1 MEFPHLNDTQYPN
14 LDNVNVYQHKVVFD
28 YKRWEINT
36 TINLV
41 NVIWDSDF
49 VNVVKFKNNDER
61 DKYFDNLE
69 DTYTQRLDTMCRIV
83 PDNSIKLPIPYDVMA
98 QYNYLYIDLPV
109 ATSSGEMIDYERI
122 NGVRRWYFF
131 IDDLQQLAPNTTL
144 AILKPDTWTNFINDV
159 DITYMMLEKGHAPVS
174 VSDTETYLNN
184 PVENNKYLLA
194 PDVNFDSPEIT
205 QNSYFYPFGNGRKYV
220 CFSSTIS
227 PDNMNP
233 SALGRVNDDN
243 SYQFGNI
250 TYTDLPPR
258 YGYQLQV
265 NGFGIGNG
273 KDYSNVR
280 TPTTNNDGN
289 GYLYNNC
296 VSYCIEA
303 ENATDFFNHMVER
316 YPSFFSTILACFVV
330 SSDMIELGR
339 THAFDGYYIHELE
352 ARKFTLEKALHFTQD
367 DFNFPEEYRR
377 FAKLYT
383 FPYSVA
389 EVSDN
394 LGHVSQIKI
403 EETGTIS
410 VHAMSSLIYPYIDAK
425 VYLLGIGGEGGG
437 KFKWRNMNNSS
448 EDFEYHNEDW
458 FKYCFDMD
466 IPTYALYVDGETQ
479 YMLGNFNR
487 SVKNAINQALVNYHN
502 SARQANTANANAIDS
517 NNMVRSNLYD
527 STANSRTV
535 TANNN
540 ALDTSNTNITE
551 TLNTANT
558 LLAQDYSQRITSN
571 SNYFAAEITDI
582 ENNFIEVSSV
592 MQAET
597 SIATTTTNNVGQTV
611 SGVMSAMA
619 QTVGGAA
626 TLATSKD
633 VGGGISQI
641 ASGIAGAVSTAADAI
656 VNVSNM
662 VSATNLT
669 LATANKVQDR
679 NSQTVGTRAVESSNY
694 HIITTDYKRDVNTN
708 NNEAMQSQH
717 ANSRNTNTANT
728 TSTTNMLEGNADRT
742 RNVGNANS
750 DYTHEVAILNAK
762 EILENAARTGKADI
776 DDARNSQP
784 TAIGNYGG
792 DYTSDAYAFK
802 GIQIRVKT
810 QTDSAI
816 AQTASTFA
824 RYGYALNQI
833 WDVRKSGLTL
843 MKHFTYWKSADTW
856 IDDKNST
863 TDNVHGTIED
873 IFNKGVTVWSNPD
886 SIGKVSVYD
895 N

>member
-1 MEFPHLNDTQYPN
+1 MEFPHLNDTPYPN

-49 VNVVKFKNNDER
+49 TNVVKFKNNDER
-61 DKYFDNLE
+61 DRYFDSLE
-69 DTYTQRLDTMCRIV
+69 DSYTQRLDTMCRIV

-131 IDDLQQLAPNTTL
+131 IADLQQLAPNTTL

-184 PVENNKYLLA
+184 PVENNRYLLA

-233 SALGRVNDDN
+233 NALGRVNDDN

-265 NGFGIGNG
+265 NGFGMGNG

-280 TPTTNNDGN
+280 TPVTNNDSN

-303 ENATDFFNHMVER
+303 ENATDFFNHMVAR
-316 YPSFFSTILACFVV
+316 YPSFFNTILACFVV
-330 SSDMIELGR
+330 SADMVELGR

-352 ARKFTLEKALHFTQD
+352 ARKFTLEKALNFTQD

-394 LGHVSQIKI
+394 LGHISQIKI

-437 KFKWRNMNNSS
+437 KFKWRNMNNNS

-479 YMLGNFNR
+479 YMLSNFNR

-502 SARQANTANANAIDS
+502 SARQANTANANAIDA

-540 ALDTSNTNITE
+540 ALDEANTNITE
-551 TLNTANT
+551 TLNTANKM
-558 LLAQDYSQRITSN
+558 L
-571 SNYFAAEITDI
+571 
-582 ENNFIEVSSV
+582 
-592 MQAET
+592 
-597 SIATTTTNNVGQTV
+597 ATTLAADVTSRSNNALTTVNVNNNSLILTTAVQENEKTV
-611 SGVMSAMA
+611 
-619 QTVGGAA
+619 A
-626 TLATSKD
+626 TTMHNS
-633 VGGGISQI
+633 
-641 ASGIAGAVSTAADAI
+641 VSTMATGAMSSFFQGSAAIVGMLGDISSGMSQAASASTTMVNAAADAI
-656 VNVSNM
+656 VANCDMAVITQTNSALAQLNIGANNSNVAEKTDEA
-662 VSATNLT
+662 VDLT
-669 LATANKVQDR
+669 YLN
-679 NSQTVGTRAVESSNY
+679 N
-694 HIITTDYKRDVNTN
+694 HYKDSINTN
-708 NNEAMQSQH
+708 NNNAMQQQH
-717 ANSRNTNTANT
+717 ANTRNTNTANT

-750 DYTHEVAILNAK
+750 NYTHEVAILNAK
-762 EILENAARTGKADI
+762 EILENAARTGKAGI

-784 TAIGNYGG
+784 TAIGNYTGN
-792 DYTSDAYAFK
+792 YTADAYALK

-816 AQTASTFA
+816 AQTASVFA

-843 MKHFTYWKSADTW
+843 MKHFTYWKSSDTW

-863 TDNVHGTIED
+863 TDNVHGTIEA
-873 IFNKGVTVWSNPD
+873 IFNKGVTIWSDPD
-886 SIGKVSVYD
+886 SIGKVNVYD